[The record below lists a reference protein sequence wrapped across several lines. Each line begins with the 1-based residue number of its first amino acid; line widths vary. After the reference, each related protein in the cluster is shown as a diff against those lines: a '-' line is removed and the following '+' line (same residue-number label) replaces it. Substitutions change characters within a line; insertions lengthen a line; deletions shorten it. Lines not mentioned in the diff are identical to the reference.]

1 MFAKTAVSAVSRVG
15 SRRAMS
21 DAPKLHTAK
30 NSWKTIN
37 STRPVDPH
45 PHVSLSVCRICVLY
59 YVFVG
64 IQCQEAVCFYFIL
77 NLLFGVN
84 AIIEKSWSDFRKGS
98 KYYLIWLFWRCCTF
112 FHLFSPISHSFCQL
126 IECI

>member
-1 MFAKTAVSAVSRVG
+1 MFAKTTVSAVSRVG

-59 YVFVG
+59 NVFVG
-64 IQCQEAVCFYFIL
+64 IQCQETVCFYFIL
-77 NLLFGVN
+77 KMLQLKNLGVILGRVQNTTLSGSFGAVVLF
-84 AIIEKSWSDFRKGS
+84 FR
-98 KYYLIWLFWRCCTF
+98 
-112 FHLFSPISHSFCQL
+112 LFSPISHSFCQL